1 MQLYCDTK
9 GRESDANALLIAA
22 APQLY
27 EGALDAVEGFKALR
41 LGLLDNRHA
50 VAMIDVHIE
59 MLEVA
64 LAKASGTLLSEDAP
78 QSAAEAVG

>member
-1 MQLYCDTK
+1 
-9 GRESDANALLIAA
+9 
-22 APQLY
+22 
-27 EGALDAVEGFKALR
+27 
-41 LGLLDNRHA
+41 
-50 VAMIDVHIE
+50 